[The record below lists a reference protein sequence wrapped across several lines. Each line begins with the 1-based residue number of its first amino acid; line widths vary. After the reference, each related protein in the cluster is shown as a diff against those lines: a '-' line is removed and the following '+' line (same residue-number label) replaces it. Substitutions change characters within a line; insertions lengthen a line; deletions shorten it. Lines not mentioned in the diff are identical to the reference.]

1 MGQCR
6 QKLNVFTL
14 KIIDIEIKMAGG
26 FAGRPAGQQS
36 RGLLPS
42 RPSINQ
48 SLNDNAS

>member
-26 FAGRPAGQQS
+26 FAGRPANRAG
-36 RGLLPS
+36 GCCPS